1 MTLYHTTQAFIF
13 KQEDRSDSDRIFS
26 VFTKDFGRVEIF
38 GKAIRKIASKLRG
51 GMQLFS
57 FSRIEFVEGQKRN
70 TLTDALAEKRFTG
83 LSQDPA
89 KLTLAFSI
97 SGLLDHV
104 IKGQDQDPEIF
115 ELLGQT
121 FRKLDTAS
129 VKNPNLIYY
138 YFFWNFMSI
147 LGYKPELSRCAVCSQ
162 KLNPYILYFSN
173 KEGGVICK
181 NCSFSKKDGQKIKS
195 GIVKI
200 LRLILQKDWNI
211 LSKLKIEPSTQKSLE
226 EISTNYYTYLHDA
239 K

>member
-1 MTLYHTTQAFIF
+1 MTSYHSTQAFIF
-13 KQEDRSDSDRIFS
+13 KQEDRSDSDRVFS

-104 IKGQDQDPEIF
+104 IKGQDQDPKIF

-129 VKNPNLIYY
+129 LKNPNLIYY
-138 YFFWNFMSI
+138 YFLWNLLSES
-147 LGYKPELSRCAVCSQ
+147 GYQPELSSCALCQQ
-162 KLNPYILYFSN
+162 KLNPYHLYFSY

-181 NCSFSKKDGQKIKS
+181 NCSLSKQDGVKIKS
-195 GIVKI
+195 DIVKI
-200 LRLILQKDWNI
+200 IRLL
-211 LSKLKIEPSTQKSLE
+211 LSKQWDIICKLTMEKSTQESLK
-226 EISTNYYTYLHDA
+226 EISNSYYLYLLP